1 MSNKNAQPKDCRM
14 EQLLQNRSEF
24 KSLSTVR
31 QPAVAEALS
40 LGKTQTLQEKR
51 PLGRAQVFHTHRQA
65 QAREVRG
72 GNPDPEMASGAT
84 GAHAEESTSGWMQ
97 PEGSSSS
104 TKADGARTADCT
116 SRWMTRS
123 KSITSTAIITIG
135 SLST

>member
-1 MSNKNAQPKDCRM
+1 MPGLLGAFGNKNAQPKDCRM

-24 KSLSTVR
+24 KSLSTAR

-72 GNPDPEMASGAT
+72 GNPDPEMAWGDHRQT
-84 GAHAEESTSGWMQ
+84 
-97 PEGSSSS
+97 PGS
-104 TKADGARTADCT
+104 AAQR
-116 SRWMTRS
+116 REPV
-123 KSITSTAIITIG
+123 
-135 SLST
+135 